1 MAIEYKLD
9 LSRQYFVNQVLI
21 NACHLRNPDLSYMRN
36 DINSLCYT
44 FIFCFTY
51 NLSIQSHS
59 DRWVYRVFS
68 FNLCLLVEMFNVKEE
83 KILLQGQEGGDD
95 EMINALKQIVSNCT
109 FNKVDINKLPSFD
122 IEYIFLQIRAK
133 SVGEKIKLNVPFLV
147 IFAFNS
153 FSSKIFIILQC
164 VQI

>member
-1 MAIEYKLD
+1 VAFSEYVNFKNKYVWSTKASSRFAWLRSAYDKYLSMAIEYKLD

-59 DRWVYRVFS
+59 DRWVYRVFFLS
-68 FNLCLLVEMFNVKEE
+68 ICACWLKCSMLRRKKFWNGEALVEE
-83 KILLQGQEGGDD
+83 
-95 EMINALKQIVSNCT
+95 
-109 FNKVDINKLPSFD
+109 
-122 IEYIFLQIRAK
+122 
-133 SVGEKIKLNVPFLV
+133 
-147 IFAFNS
+147 
-153 FSSKIFIILQC
+153 
-164 VQI
+164 

>member
-1 MAIEYKLD
+1 MYSLQKHPQGLHAKKSAYDKYLSMAIEYKLD

-36 DINSLCYT
+36 DINRLCYT

-51 NLSIQSHS
+51 YLSIQSHS

-83 KILLQGQEGGDD
+83 KILEWR
-95 EMINALKQIVSNCT
+95 
-109 FNKVDINKLPSFD
+109 SFGWRV
-122 IEYIFLQIRAK
+122 IPL
-133 SVGEKIKLNVPFLV
+133 EKFRD
-147 IFAFNS
+147 
-153 FSSKIFIILQC
+153 
-164 VQI
+164 